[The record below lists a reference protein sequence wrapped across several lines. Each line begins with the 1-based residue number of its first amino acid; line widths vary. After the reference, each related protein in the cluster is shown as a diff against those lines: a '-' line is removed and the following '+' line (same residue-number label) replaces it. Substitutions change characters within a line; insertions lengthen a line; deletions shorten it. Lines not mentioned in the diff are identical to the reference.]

1 MKFDFKEK
9 DSCGVGFIA
18 SRGLPPTHGM
28 TLKILECLSNLDHR
42 GAKFADGTGDGAGVL
57 TEIPYELLN
66 AELKERN
73 ITLGKGKKLG
83 LISCFF
89 DPKELNESKDLIQ
102 KKLIDFKIDLLYW
115 RKVPTDKEILGTLA
129 KQSKPAIFHAVI
141 SSDEKN
147 DKQFEKTLY
156 LFRKSLEREISNH
169 KFLNIHINSC
179 SSRTVVYKG
188 LFTATQASDF
198 YWDLRN
204 PLFKTRFGIFH
215 QRFSTNTSSTWD
227 KAQPL
232 RMLAHNGEI
241 NTITSNYSWMQ
252 AREVDATSSFWKEE
266 IDTIKPF
273 IDESISDSGQLD
285 NAVELLVQSG
295 RTLAHAQE
303 MLIPSAW
310 ENNPR
315 FTEDEKAFYQY
326 HSFLSEPWDG
336 PAAIVAS
343 DGLDIIA
350 GLDRSGLR
358 PMRWMVSDRYIL
370 AASEVGICPS
380 VEAGAY
386 KTAQLEPGQTI
397 RYRINDDELLDEKE
411 VIQKLSKKNPYKDWV
426 NSKPLKVDTQFSN
439 LKDDSIDEDLLSKYF
454 DYTPEE
460 ERLMLLPMLKGEVP
474 TGSMGNDSPLGILS
488 SNKPRLSRFFH
499 QLFAQV
505 TNPPIDPIRERFVMS
520 TKTYLGKR
528 GSILKETSQQANLV
542 TLKSPILNGG
552 TYDKLVSNEFLGKKS
567 EVISFCF
574 NKEEKD
580 LQTALRDICVKVKD
594 SIENK
599 KKSLI
604 ILSDRDVKIGESIIP
619 SLLVTG
625 TLHHF
630 LIENGIRLKAS
641 LIVASGEIRDSH
653 DLACHISY
661 GVSAVWPYLALE
673 NVRKLVASEE
683 NIELSIAEAQENYT
697 KTLNKGLLKI
707 MSKMGICTVSSYRGS
722 ELFEIIGLDEEVIMS
737 AFKYSKSRTEGIG
750 FKAIQENLKIYSDE
764 SSENLGGFYKYKKNA
779 EPHITSPATVLKLQK
794 AVRSGDREMWS
805 EYLETLENRADV
817 QIRDLFTL
825 PDTSQGFDNQNNAP
839 SIESI
844 YKKFTVSSMSLG
856 ALSEEAHQALAI
868 AMNRLGAKSGSGEGG
883 EDPLRYNTEKNSKIK
898 QIASGRF
905 GVTPDYLASAE
916 EFQIKMA
923 QGSKPGEGG
932 QLPGFK
938 VDSHIAKL
946 RHTNEGITLISPP
959 PHHDIYSIEDL
970 AQLIYDLK
978 TFNPNN
984 PVNVKLVSEPGV
996 GTIAVG
1002 VAKAGADVI
1011 TIAGSDGGTG
1021 ASPWTSIKHAGSP
1034 WELGLSETH
1043 QALVMNNMREKVLL
1057 EVDGG
1062 LRSAKDVVIAATL
1075 GADRFGFGTLPLLA
1089 LGCKMVRQCHENTCP
1104 VGIATQD
1111 ENLRAKFTGA
1121 PEQVMQLFQFLAE
1134 DVQEYLQIFNVSE
1147 LEDLI
1152 GHADLLGLKVL
1163 DNNLP
1168 SSLHKLLVNAVP
1180 EKKHP
1185 GFIKHDEGRLSRRIT
1200 SEVVKSLNANKSS
1213 FLQYPISNE
1222 DRSIGARLSG
1232 EISINKLSQKLKENP
1247 SLISLSGS
1255 AGQSF
1260 GAFIRDGINLKL
1272 TGSAND
1278 YVGKGMGGGSI
1289 TIIPQ
1294 GKKMQGAY
1302 HAAGNAILYGATGGQ
1317 LFISGRVGQRFGV
1330 RNSGAIAVVEGCSAH
1345 AAEYMTG
1352 GTLVI
1357 LGEIGFNFAAG
1368 MTGGKVIVLNTQK
1381 SFDQYISESAP
1392 SSHDLNEIDSLDLK
1406 TLLEKHVSQTGSEL
1420 ATKLLSK
1427 EDAWHKI
1434 FTVFGG
1440 IAEISDK
1447 NCNRPDGDPLG
1458 VISAAEHFGDM
1469 VSNKFDGKL

>member
-1 MKFDFKEK
+1 MGFNFEEK

-57 TEIPYELLN
+57 TEIPYELIN
-66 AELKERN
+66 AELKERG
-73 ITLGKGKKLG
+73 ITLDKEEKIG

-89 DPKELNESKDLIQ
+89 DPKEVNESKEIIQ
-102 KKLIDFKIDLLYW
+102 NKFEGFNINLLYW

-129 KQSKPAIFHAVI
+129 KQSKPAIFQAVI
-141 SSDEKN
+141 SSKEKN
-147 DKQFEKTLY
+147 EKTFEKTLY
-156 LFRKSLEREISNH
+156 LFRKSLEKEISNH

-252 AREVDATSSFWKEE
+252 AREVDATSNFWKDD
-266 IDTIKPF
+266 ISTLKPF
-273 IDESISDSGQLD
+273 IDENISDSGQLD

-303 MLIPSAW
+303 MLMPSAW

-397 RYRINDDELLDEKE
+397 RYRIKDDELLDEKE
-411 VIQKLSKKNPYKDWV
+411 VIQKLSKKNPYKEWV
-426 NSKPLKVDTQFSN
+426 NSKPLIVDTKFSN
-439 LKDDSIDEDLLSKYF
+439 SEDTSIDIELLSKYF

-474 TGSMGNDSPLGILS
+474 TGSMGNDSPLGVLS

-528 GSILKETSQQANLV
+528 GSILKETSQQANLIS
-542 TLKSPILNGG
+542 LKSPILSGG
-552 TYDKLVSNEFLGKKS
+552 TYDKLISSEFLGKKS
-567 EVISFCF
+567 QVISFCF
-574 NKEEKD
+574 NKEEID
-580 LQTALRDICVKVKD
+580 IESALKKICEKVEK
-594 SIENK
+594 SITEKN
-599 KKSLI
+599 KSLI
-604 ILSDRDVKIGESIIP
+604 ILSDKDLVKGSSVLP
-619 SLLVTG
+619 SLLVVG
-625 TLHHF
+625 TLHHY
-630 LIENGIRLKAS
+630 LIDKGIRLKAS
-641 LIVASGEIRDSH
+641 LIVASGEIRDAH

-661 GVSAVWPYLALE
+661 GASAVWPYLALE
-673 NVRKLVASEE
+673 NVRKLAE
-683 NIELSIAEAQENYT
+683 NTPDLGISVSEAQENYT

-722 ELFEIIGLDEEVIMS
+722 ELFEIIGLDKSVITN

-750 FKAIQENLKIYSDE
+750 YEALGEQIKICSDE
-764 SSENLGGFYKYKKNA
+764 ASVDLGGFYKYKKNA
-779 EPHITSPATVLKLQK
+779 EPHVTSPATVLRLQK
-794 AVRSGDREMWS
+794 AVRSGDREIWLN
-805 EYLETLENRADV
+805 YLETLEDRPDV

-825 PDTSQGFDNQNNAP
+825 PDTTQGYENKNETSSLEEIF
-839 SIESI
+839 
-844 YKKFTVSSMSLG
+844 KKFTVSSMSLG

-868 AMNRLGAKSGSGEGG
+868 AMNRLGGKSGSGEGG
-883 EDPLRYNTEKNSKIK
+883 EDPIRYDTEKNSKIK

-905 GVTPDYLASAE
+905 GVTPDYLASAD

-946 RHTNEGITLISPP
+946 RHTSEGITLISPP

-978 TFNPNN
+978 TFNPSN

-1002 VAKAGADVI
+1002 VAKAGADII

-1043 QALVMNNMREKVLL
+1043 QALVINNMRDKVLL

-1062 LRSAKDVVIAATL
+1062 LRSAKDVIIASTL

-1111 ENLRAKFTGA
+1111 ENLRAKFNGA
-1121 PEQVMQLFQFLAE
+1121 PEQVMQLFTFLAE
-1134 DVQEYLQIFNVSE
+1134 DVQNYLKLFNVDK
-1147 LEDLI
+1147 LDDLI

-1168 SSLHKLLVNAVP
+1168 SSLHKLLVNAVS

-1185 GFIKHDEGRLSRRIT
+1185 GFIRHDEGRLSRRIT
-1200 SEVVKSLNANKSS
+1200 SEVIKSLNAKKSS

-1232 EISINKLSQKLKENP
+1232 EISINKLNNQIEKFP

-1302 HAAGNAILYGATGGQ
+1302 HAAGNALLYGATGGQ

-1357 LGEIGFNFAAG
+1357 LGEIGFNFGAG

-1381 SFDQYISESAP
+1381 SFNQYISKSAP
-1392 SSHDLNEIDSLDLK
+1392 TSHALNEIDSLDLK
-1406 TLLEKHVSQTGSEL
+1406 TLLEKHVEQTGSEL
-1420 ATKLLSK
+1420 AIKLLTK
-1427 EDAWHKI
+1427 EDSWHKM

-1440 IAEISDK
+1440 IAEITDK
-1447 NCNRPDGDPLG
+1447 KDTS
-1458 VISAAEHFGDM
+1458 VETKVSALD
-1469 VSNKFDGKL
+1469 

>member
-1 MKFDFKEK
+1 MEFDFKEK

-630 LIENGIRLKAS
+630 LIEKGIRLKAS

-661 GVSAVWPYLALE
+661 GASAVWPYLALE

-817 QIRDLFTL
+817 EIRDLFTL

-844 YKKFTVSSMSLG
+844 YNKFTVSSMSLG

-1152 GHADLLGLKVL
+1152 GHADLLGLKVV

-1447 NCNRPDGDPLG
+1447 KQISLKNK
-1458 VISAAEHFGDM
+1458 ISALD
-1469 VSNKFDGKL
+1469 

>member
-1 MKFDFKEK
+1 MGFDFSEK
-9 DSCGVGFIA
+9 DSCGVGFIS

-66 AELKERN
+66 VELNERN

-89 DPKELNESKDLIQ
+89 EPKELNESKEIIE
-102 KKLIDFKIDLLYW
+102 KKLIDFKINLLYW
-115 RKVPTDKEILGTLA
+115 RTVPTDKEILGTLA

-141 SSDEKN
+141 SSEEKN
-147 DKQFEKTLY
+147 EKNFEKTLY
-156 LFRKSLEREISNH
+156 LFRKSLEKEITNH

-252 AREVDATSSFWKEE
+252 AREVDASSSFWKDD
-266 IDTIKPF
+266 INTLKPF
-273 IDESISDSGQLD
+273 IDENISDSGQLD

-303 MLIPSAW
+303 MLMPSAW

-326 HSFLSEPWDG
+326 HSFLTEPWDG
-336 PAAIVAS
+336 PAAIIAS

-397 RYRINDDELLDEKE
+397 RYRIKDDELLDEKE
-411 VIQKLSKKNPYKDWV
+411 VIQKLSQKNPYKEWV
-426 NSKPLKVDTQFSN
+426 NSKPLNVDTQFSN
-439 LKDDSIDEDLLSKYF
+439 VEDISIDTDLLSKYF

-460 ERLMLLPMLKGEVP
+460 ERLILLPMLKGEVP

-542 TLKSPILNGG
+542 SLKTPILSGG
-552 TYDKLVSNEFLGKKS
+552 TYDKLTSSEFLGKKS
-567 EVISFCF
+567 KVINICF
-574 NKEEKD
+574 NKQEID
-580 LQTALRDICVKVKD
+580 IQSALKNICEQV
-594 SIENK
+594 ENAIIKK

-604 ILSDRDVKIGESIIP
+604 ILSDKDLKKGDSVLP
-619 SLLVTG
+619 SLLVVG
-625 TLHHF
+625 KLHHY
-630 LIENGIRLKAS
+630 LIDSGIRLQAS
-641 LIVASGEIRDSH
+641 LIVASGEIRDAH
-653 DLACHISY
+653 DLACHIAY
-661 GVSAVWPYLALE
+661 GASAVWPYLALE
-673 NVRKLVASEE
+673 KVRNLAKNTPDLGF
-683 NIELSIAEAQENYT
+683 SISEAQENYT
-697 KTLNKGLLKI
+697 NTLNKGLLKI
-707 MSKMGICTVSSYRGS
+707 MSKMGVCTVSSYRGS
-722 ELFEIIGLDEEVIMS
+722 ELFEIIGLDEEIILD
-737 AFKYSKSRTEGIG
+737 AFKYAKRRTEGIG
-750 FKAIQENLKIYSDE
+750 YDKLENQIKICSDE
-764 SSENLGGFYKYKKNA
+764 DNKNLGGFYKYKKNA
-779 EPHITSPATVLKLQK
+779 EPHVTSPATVLRLQK
-794 AVRSGDREMWS
+794 AVRSGDREIWLD
-805 EYLETLENRADV
+805 YLEVLEDRPDV

-825 PDTSQGFDNQNNAP
+825 PDTSEGYENQNISP
-839 SIESI
+839 IDDI
-844 YKKFTVSSMSLG
+844 FKKFTVSSMSLG

-868 AMNRLGAKSGSGEGG
+868 AMNRLGGKSGSGEGG
-883 EDPLRYNTEKNSKIK
+883 EDPLRYHTEKNSKIK

-938 VDSHIAKL
+938 VDAHIAKL
-946 RHTNEGITLISPP
+946 RHTSVGVTLISPP

-978 TFNPNN
+978 TFNPNT
-984 PVNVKLVSEPGV
+984 PVNVKLVSEPGI
-996 GTIAVG
+996 GTVAVG
-1002 VAKAGADVI
+1002 VAKAGADII

-1034 WELGLSETH
+1034 WELGLSEAH
-1043 QALVMNNMREKVLL
+1043 QALVFNNMRDKVLL

-1062 LRSAKDVVIAATL
+1062 LRSAKDVIIAATL

-1111 ENLRAKFTGA
+1111 ENLRAKFNGA
-1121 PEQVMQLFQFLAE
+1121 PEQVIQLFNFLAE
-1134 DVQEYLQIFNVSE
+1134 DVQKYLQLFNVDK
-1147 LEDLI
+1147 LDDLI

-1163 DNNLP
+1163 DNKLP
-1168 SSLHKLLVNAVP
+1168 SSLHKLLVNAVSK
-1180 EKKHP
+1180 KKHP
-1185 GFIKHDEGRLSRRIT
+1185 GFIRHDEGRLSRRIT
-1200 SEVVKSLNANKSS
+1200 SEIIKSLNAKKTS

-1222 DRSIGARLSG
+1222 DRSIGARISG
-1232 EISINKLSQKLKENP
+1232 EISINKLNKQIEKYP
-1247 SLISLSGS
+1247 AFISLSGS

-1294 GKKMQGAY
+1294 GRKMQGAY
-1302 HAAGNAILYGATGGQ
+1302 HAAGNVLLYGATGGQ

-1357 LGEIGFNFAAG
+1357 LGEIGFNFGAG

-1381 SFDQYISESAP
+1381 SFNQYISKSAP
-1392 SSHDLNEIDSLDLK
+1392 TSHALNEIDSLDLK
-1406 TLLEKHVSQTGSEL
+1406 TLLEKHVEQTGSEL
-1420 ATKLLSK
+1420 ASKLLTK
-1427 EDAWHKI
+1427 EDSWCKV

-1440 IAEISDK
+1440 IAQITDQKEINIASK
-1447 NCNRPDGDPLG
+1447 
-1458 VISAAEHFGDM
+1458 ISALD
-1469 VSNKFDGKL
+1469 

>member
-574 NKEEKD
+574 NKEEID

-1447 NCNRPDGDPLG
+1447 KQISLKNK
-1458 VISAAEHFGDM
+1458 ISALD
-1469 VSNKFDGKL
+1469 

>member
-1 MKFDFKEK
+1 MGFNFEEK

-57 TEIPYELLN
+57 TEIPYELIN
-66 AELKERN
+66 AELKERG
-73 ITLGKGKKLG
+73 ITLDKEEKIA

-89 DPKELNESKDLIQ
+89 DPKEVNESKEIIQ
-102 KKLIDFKIDLLYW
+102 NKFEGFNINLLYW

-129 KQSKPAIFHAVI
+129 KQSKPAIFQAVI
-141 SSDEKN
+141 SSKEKN
-147 DKQFEKTLY
+147 EKTFEKTLY
-156 LFRKSLEREISNH
+156 LFRKSLEKEISNH

-252 AREVDATSSFWKEE
+252 AREVDATSNFWKDD
-266 IDTIKPF
+266 ISTLKPF
-273 IDESISDSGQLD
+273 IDENISDSGQLD

-303 MLIPSAW
+303 MLMPSAW

-397 RYRINDDELLDEKE
+397 RYRIKDDELLDEKE
-411 VIQKLSKKNPYKDWV
+411 VIQKLSKKNPYKEWV
-426 NSKPLKVDTQFSN
+426 NSKPLIVDTKFSN
-439 LKDDSIDEDLLSKYF
+439 SEDRSIDIELLSKYF

-474 TGSMGNDSPLGILS
+474 TGSMGNDSPLGVLS

-528 GSILKETSQQANLV
+528 GSILKETSQQANLIS
-542 TLKSPILNGG
+542 LKSPILSGG
-552 TYDKLVSNEFLGKKS
+552 TYDKLISSEFLGKKS
-567 EVISFCF
+567 QVISFCF
-574 NKEEKD
+574 NKEEID
-580 LQTALRDICVKVKD
+580 IESALKKICEKVEK
-594 SIENK
+594 SITEKN
-599 KKSLI
+599 KSLI
-604 ILSDRDVKIGESIIP
+604 ILSDKDLVKGSSVLP
-619 SLLVTG
+619 SLLVVG
-625 TLHHF
+625 TLHHY
-630 LIENGIRLKAS
+630 LIDKGIRLKAS
-641 LIVASGEIRDSH
+641 LIVASGEIRDAH

-661 GVSAVWPYLALE
+661 GASAVWPYLALE
-673 NVRKLVASEE
+673 NVRKLAE
-683 NIELSIAEAQENYT
+683 NTPDLGISVSEAQENYT

-722 ELFEIIGLDEEVIMS
+722 ELFEIIGLDKSVITN

-750 FKAIQENLKIYSDE
+750 YEALGEQIKICSDE
-764 SSENLGGFYKYKKNA
+764 ASVDLGGFYKYKKNA
-779 EPHITSPATVLKLQK
+779 EPHVTSPATVLRLQK
-794 AVRSGDREMWS
+794 AVRSGDREIWLN
-805 EYLETLENRADV
+805 YLETLEDRPDV

-825 PDTSQGFDNQNNAP
+825 PDTTQGYENKNETSSLEEIF
-839 SIESI
+839 
-844 YKKFTVSSMSLG
+844 KKFTVSSMSLG

-868 AMNRLGAKSGSGEGG
+868 AMNRLGGKSGSGEGG
-883 EDPLRYNTEKNSKIK
+883 EDPIRYDTEKNSKIK

-905 GVTPDYLASAE
+905 GVTPDYLASAD

-946 RHTNEGITLISPP
+946 RHTSEGITLISPP

-978 TFNPNN
+978 TFNPSN

-1002 VAKAGADVI
+1002 VAKAGADII

-1043 QALVMNNMREKVLL
+1043 QALVINNMRDKVLL

-1062 LRSAKDVVIAATL
+1062 LRSAKDVIIASTL

-1111 ENLRAKFTGA
+1111 ENLRAKFNGA
-1121 PEQVMQLFQFLAE
+1121 PEQVMQLFTFLAE
-1134 DVQEYLQIFNVSE
+1134 DVQNYLKLFNVDK
-1147 LEDLI
+1147 LDDLI

-1168 SSLHKLLVNAVP
+1168 SSLHKLLVNAVS

-1185 GFIKHDEGRLSRRIT
+1185 GFIRHDEGRLSRRIT
-1200 SEVVKSLNANKSS
+1200 SEVIKSLNAKKSS

-1232 EISINKLSQKLKENP
+1232 EISINKLNNQIEKFP
-1247 SLISLSGS
+1247 SLVSLSGS

-1302 HAAGNAILYGATGGQ
+1302 HAAGNALLYGATGGQ

-1357 LGEIGFNFAAG
+1357 LGEIGFNFGAG

-1381 SFDQYISESAP
+1381 SFNQYISKSAP
-1392 SSHDLNEIDSLDLK
+1392 TSHALNEIDSLDLK
-1406 TLLEKHVSQTGSEL
+1406 TLLEKHVEQTGSEL
-1420 ATKLLSK
+1420 AIKLLTK
-1427 EDAWHKI
+1427 EDSWHKM

-1440 IAEISDK
+1440 IAEITDK
-1447 NCNRPDGDPLG
+1447 KDTS
-1458 VISAAEHFGDM
+1458 VETKVSALD
-1469 VSNKFDGKL
+1469 

>member
-1 MKFDFKEK
+1 MEFDFKEK

-102 KKLIDFKIDLLYW
+102 KKLVDFKIDLLYW

-661 GVSAVWPYLALE
+661 GASAVWPYLALE
-673 NVRKLVASEE
+673 NVRKLVASEQ

-805 EYLETLENRADV
+805 DYLETLENRADV

-1447 NCNRPDGDPLG
+1447 KQISLKNK
-1458 VISAAEHFGDM
+1458 ISALD
-1469 VSNKFDGKL
+1469 

>member
-460 ERLMLLPMLKGEVP
+460 ERLMLLPMLKGEVQ

-1447 NCNRPDGDPLG
+1447 KQISLKNK
-1458 VISAAEHFGDM
+1458 ISALD
-1469 VSNKFDGKL
+1469 

>member
-722 ELFEIIGLDEEVIMS
+722 ELFEIIGLDEEVIMR

-1447 NCNRPDGDPLG
+1447 KQISLKNK
-1458 VISAAEHFGDM
+1458 ISALD
-1469 VSNKFDGKL
+1469 

>member
-630 LIENGIRLKAS
+630 LIEKGIRLKAS

-722 ELFEIIGLDEEVIMS
+722 ELFEIIGLDEEVIKS
-737 AFKYSKSRTEGIG
+737 AFKYSKRRTEGIG

-1447 NCNRPDGDPLG
+1447 KQISLKNK
-1458 VISAAEHFGDM
+1458 ISALD
-1469 VSNKFDGKL
+1469 

>member
-1 MKFDFKEK
+1 MGFNFEEK

-57 TEIPYELLN
+57 TEIPYELIN
-66 AELKERN
+66 AELKERG
-73 ITLGKGKKLG
+73 ITLNKEERIG

-89 DPKELNESKDLIQ
+89 DPKEVNESKEIIQ
-102 KKLIDFKIDLLYW
+102 KKFEGYNINLLYW
-115 RKVPTDKEILGTLA
+115 RKVPTDKEVLGTLA
-129 KQSKPAIFHAVI
+129 KQSKPAIFQAVI
-141 SSDEKN
+141 SSKEKN
-147 DKQFEKTLY
+147 EKIFEKTLY
-156 LFRKSLEREISNH
+156 LFRKSLEKEISNH

-252 AREVDATSSFWKEE
+252 AREVDATSNFWKDD
-266 IDTIKPF
+266 INTLKPF
-273 IDESISDSGQLD
+273 IDENISDSGQLD

-303 MLIPSAW
+303 MLMPSAW

-397 RYRINDDELLDEKE
+397 RYRIKDDELLDEKE
-411 VIQKLSKKNPYKDWV
+411 VIQKLSKKNPYKEWV
-426 NSKPLKVDTQFSN
+426 NSKPLIVDTKFSN
-439 LKDDSIDEDLLSKYF
+439 SEDSSIDIELLSKYF

-528 GSILKETSQQANLV
+528 GSILKETSQQANLIS
-542 TLKSPILNGG
+542 LNSPILSGD
-552 TYDKLVSNEFLGKKS
+552 TYDKLISNEFLGKKS

-574 NKEEKD
+574 NKEEID
-580 LQTALRDICVKVKD
+580 IESALKKICEKVEK
-594 SIENK
+594 SITDKN
-599 KKSLI
+599 KSLI
-604 ILSDRDVKIGESIIP
+604 ILSDKDLKKGNSVLP
-619 SLLVTG
+619 SLLVVG
-625 TLHHF
+625 TLHHY
-630 LIENGIRLKAS
+630 LIDKGIRLKAS
-641 LIVASGEIRDSH
+641 LIVASGEIRDAH

-661 GVSAVWPYLALE
+661 GASAVWPYLALE
-673 NVRKLVASEE
+673 NVRKLAE
-683 NIELSIAEAQENYT
+683 NTPDLGISVSEAQENYT

-722 ELFEIIGLDEEVIMS
+722 ELFEIIGLDKSVITN

-750 FKAIQENLKIYSDE
+750 YEALGKQIKICSDE
-764 SSENLGGFYKYKKNA
+764 VSVELGGFYKYKKNA
-779 EPHITSPATVLKLQK
+779 EPHVTSPATVLRLQK
-794 AVRSGDREMWS
+794 AVRSGDREIWLN
-805 EYLETLENRADV
+805 YLETLEDRPDV

-825 PDTSQGFDNQNNAP
+825 PDTTQGYENKNETSSLEEIF
-839 SIESI
+839 
-844 YKKFTVSSMSLG
+844 KKFTVSSMSLG

-868 AMNRLGAKSGSGEGG
+868 AMNRLGGKSGSGEGG
-883 EDPLRYNTEKNSKIK
+883 EDPIRYDTEKNSKIK

-905 GVTPDYLASAE
+905 GVTPDYLASAD

-946 RHTNEGITLISPP
+946 RHTSEGVTLISPP

-978 TFNPNN
+978 TFNPSN

-1002 VAKAGADVI
+1002 VAKAGADII

-1043 QALVMNNMREKVLL
+1043 QALVINNMRDKVLL

-1062 LRSAKDVVIAATL
+1062 LRSAKDVIIASTL

-1111 ENLRAKFTGA
+1111 ENLRAKFNGA
-1121 PEQVMQLFQFLAE
+1121 PEQVMQLFTFLAE
-1134 DVQEYLQIFNVSE
+1134 DVQNYLKLFNVDK
-1147 LEDLI
+1147 LDDLI

-1168 SSLHKLLVNAVP
+1168 SSLHKLLVNAVS

-1185 GFIKHDEGRLSRRIT
+1185 GFIRHDEGRLSRRIT
-1200 SEVVKSLNANKSS
+1200 SEVIKSLNAKKSS

-1232 EISINKLSQKLKENP
+1232 EISINKLNNQIEKFP

-1302 HAAGNAILYGATGGQ
+1302 HAAGNALLYGATGGQ

-1357 LGEIGFNFAAG
+1357 LGEIGFNFGAG

-1381 SFDQYISESAP
+1381 SFNQYISKSAP
-1392 SSHDLNEIDSLDLK
+1392 TSHALNEIDSLDLK
-1406 TLLEKHVSQTGSEL
+1406 TLLEKHVEQTGSEL
-1420 ATKLLSK
+1420 AVKLLTK
-1427 EDAWHKI
+1427 EDSWHKM

-1440 IAEISDK
+1440 IAEITDK
-1447 NCNRPDGDPLG
+1447 KDTS
-1458 VISAAEHFGDM
+1458 VETKVSALD
-1469 VSNKFDGKL
+1469 

>member
-1 MKFDFKEK
+1 MGFNFEEK

-57 TEIPYELLN
+57 TEIPYELIN
-66 AELKERN
+66 AELKERG
-73 ITLGKGKKLG
+73 ITLNKEERIG

-89 DPKELNESKDLIQ
+89 DPKEVNESKEIIQ
-102 KKLIDFKIDLLYW
+102 KKFEGYKINLLYW
-115 RKVPTDKEILGTLA
+115 RKVPTDKEVLGTLA
-129 KQSKPAIFHAVI
+129 KQSKPAIFQAVI
-141 SSDEKN
+141 SSKEKN
-147 DKQFEKTLY
+147 EKIFEKTLY
-156 LFRKSLEREISNH
+156 LFRKSLEKEISNH

-252 AREVDATSSFWKEE
+252 AREVDATSNFWKDD
-266 IDTIKPF
+266 INTLKPF
-273 IDESISDSGQLD
+273 IDENISDSGQLD

-303 MLIPSAW
+303 MLMPSAW

-397 RYRINDDELLDEKE
+397 RYRIKDDELLDEKE
-411 VIQKLSKKNPYKDWV
+411 VIQKLSKKNPYKEWV
-426 NSKPLKVDTQFSN
+426 NSKPLIVDTKFSN
-439 LKDDSIDEDLLSKYF
+439 SEDRSIDIELLSKYF

-528 GSILKETSQQANLV
+528 GSILKETSQQANLIS
-542 TLKSPILNGG
+542 LNSPILSGD
-552 TYDKLVSNEFLGKKS
+552 TYDKLISNEFLGKKS

-574 NKEEKD
+574 NKEEID
-580 LQTALRDICVKVKD
+580 IESALKKICEKVEK
-594 SIENK
+594 SITDKN
-599 KKSLI
+599 KSLI
-604 ILSDRDVKIGESIIP
+604 ILSDKDLKKGNSVLP
-619 SLLVTG
+619 SLLVVG
-625 TLHHF
+625 TLHHY
-630 LIENGIRLKAS
+630 LIDKGIRLKAS
-641 LIVASGEIRDSH
+641 LIVASGEIRDAH

-661 GVSAVWPYLALE
+661 GASAVWPYLALE
-673 NVRKLVASEE
+673 NVRKLAE
-683 NIELSIAEAQENYT
+683 NTPDLGISVPEAQENYT

-722 ELFEIIGLDEEVIMS
+722 ELFEIIGLDKSVITN

-750 FKAIQENLKIYSDE
+750 YEALGKQIKICSDE
-764 SSENLGGFYKYKKNA
+764 VSVELGGFYKYKKNA
-779 EPHITSPATVLKLQK
+779 EPHVTSPATVLRLQK
-794 AVRSGDREMWS
+794 AVRSGDREIWLN
-805 EYLETLENRADV
+805 YLETLEDRPDV

-825 PDTSQGFDNQNNAP
+825 PDTTQGYENKNETSSLEEIF
-839 SIESI
+839 
-844 YKKFTVSSMSLG
+844 KKFTVSSMSLG

-868 AMNRLGAKSGSGEGG
+868 AMNRLGGKSGSGEGG
-883 EDPLRYNTEKNSKIK
+883 EDPIRYDTEKNSKIK

-905 GVTPDYLASAE
+905 GVTPDYLASAD

-946 RHTNEGITLISPP
+946 RHTSEGVTLISPP

-978 TFNPNN
+978 TFNPTN

-1002 VAKAGADVI
+1002 VAKAGADII

-1043 QALVMNNMREKVLL
+1043 QALVINNMRDKVLL

-1062 LRSAKDVVIAATL
+1062 LRSAKDVIIASTL

-1111 ENLRAKFTGA
+1111 ENLRAKFNGA
-1121 PEQVMQLFQFLAE
+1121 PEQVMQLFTFLAE
-1134 DVQEYLQIFNVSE
+1134 DVQNYLKLFNVDK
-1147 LEDLI
+1147 LDDLI

-1168 SSLHKLLVNAVP
+1168 SSLHKLLVNAVS

-1185 GFIKHDEGRLSRRIT
+1185 GFIRHDEGRLSRRIT
-1200 SEVVKSLNANKSS
+1200 SEVIKSLNAKKSS

-1232 EISINKLSQKLKENP
+1232 EISINKLNNQIEKFP

-1302 HAAGNAILYGATGGQ
+1302 HAAGNALLYGATGGQ

-1357 LGEIGFNFAAG
+1357 LGEIGFNFGAG

-1381 SFDQYISESAP
+1381 SFNQYISKSAP
-1392 SSHDLNEIDSLDLK
+1392 TSHALNEIDSLDLK
-1406 TLLEKHVSQTGSEL
+1406 TLLEKHVEQTGSEL
-1420 ATKLLSK
+1420 AVKLLTK
-1427 EDAWHKI
+1427 EDSWHKM

-1440 IAEISDK
+1440 IAEITDK
-1447 NCNRPDGDPLG
+1447 KDTS
-1458 VISAAEHFGDM
+1458 VETKVSALD
-1469 VSNKFDGKL
+1469 

>member
-1 MKFDFKEK
+1 
-9 DSCGVGFIA
+9 
-18 SRGLPPTHGM
+18 
-28 TLKILECLSNLDHR
+28 
-42 GAKFADGTGDGAGVL
+42 
-57 TEIPYELLN
+57 
-66 AELKERN
+66 
-73 ITLGKGKKLG
+73 
-83 LISCFF
+83 
-89 DPKELNESKDLIQ
+89 
-102 KKLIDFKIDLLYW
+102 
-115 RKVPTDKEILGTLA
+115 
-129 KQSKPAIFHAVI
+129 
-141 SSDEKN
+141 
-147 DKQFEKTLY
+147 
-156 LFRKSLEREISNH
+156 
-169 KFLNIHINSC
+169 
-179 SSRTVVYKG
+179 
-188 LFTATQASDF
+188 
-198 YWDLRN
+198 
-204 PLFKTRFGIFH
+204 
-215 QRFSTNTSSTWD
+215 
-227 KAQPL
+227 
-232 RMLAHNGEI
+232 
-241 NTITSNYSWMQ
+241 
-252 AREVDATSSFWKEE
+252 
-266 IDTIKPF
+266 
-273 IDESISDSGQLD
+273 
-285 NAVELLVQSG
+285 
-295 RTLAHAQE
+295 
-303 MLIPSAW
+303 
-310 ENNPR
+310 
-315 FTEDEKAFYQY
+315 
-326 HSFLSEPWDG
+326 
-336 PAAIVAS
+336 
-343 DGLDIIA
+343 
-350 GLDRSGLR
+350 
-358 PMRWMVSDRYIL
+358 MRWMVSDRYIL

-397 RYRINDDELLDEKE
+397 RYRIKDDELLDEKE
-411 VIQKLSKKNPYKDWV
+411 VIQKLSQKNPYKEWV
-426 NSKPLKVDTQFSN
+426 NSKPLNVDTKFSDVEDKSLN
-439 LKDDSIDEDLLSKYF
+439 LSLLSTYF

-460 ERLMLLPMLKGEVP
+460 ERLILLPMLKGEVP

-488 SNKPRLSRFFH
+488 KNKPRLSRFFH

-520 TKTYLGKR
+520 TKTYLGRR
-528 GSILKETSQQANLV
+528 GSILKETSQQANLI

-552 TYDKLVSNEFLGKKS
+552 TYDKLISDEFLGKKS
-567 EVISFCF
+567 EVINFCY
-574 NKEEKD
+574 NKAEQAIESALKELCEK
-580 LQTALRDICVKVKD
+580 VED
-594 SIENK
+594 SIINK

-604 ILSDRDVKIGESIIP
+604 ILSDKNLKIGESVIP
-619 SLLVTG
+619 SLLVVG
-625 TLHHF
+625 TLHHY
-630 LIENGIRLKAS
+630 LIKKGIRLQAS
-641 LIVASGEIRDSH
+641 LIVASGEIRDAH

-661 GVSAVWPYLALE
+661 GASAVWPYLALG
-673 NVRKLVASEE
+673 NVRKLA
-683 NIELSIAEAQENYT
+683 LSTPDLGISVAEAQENYT
-697 KTLNKGLLKI
+697 QTLNKGLLKI

-722 ELFEIIGLDEEVIMS
+722 ELFEIIGLDKLIISE
-737 AFKYSKSRTEGIG
+737 AFTYSKSRTEGIG
-750 FKAIQENLKIYSDE
+750 YGELENQIKIC
-764 SSENLGGFYKYKKNA
+764 SEEITQDLGGFYKYKKNA
-779 EPHITSPATVLKLQK
+779 EPHITSPATVLRLQK
-794 AVRSGDREMWS
+794 AVRSGDRDIWS
-805 EYLETLENRADV
+805 DYLQTLEDRPDV

-825 PDTSQGFDNQNNAP
+825 PDTTQGYENQKI
-839 SIESI
+839 STLDEI
-844 YKKFTVSSMSLG
+844 YQKFTVSSMSLG

-868 AMNRLGAKSGSGEGG
+868 AMNRLGGKSGSGEGG
-883 EDPLRYNTEKNSKIK
+883 EDPIRYDTEKNSKIK

-946 RHTNEGITLISPP
+946 RHTMEGVTLISPP

-978 TFNPNN
+978 TFNPTN

-1002 VAKAGADVI
+1002 VAKAGADII

-1043 QALVMNNMREKVLL
+1043 QALVLNNMRDKVLL

-1062 LRSAKDVVIAATL
+1062 LRSAKDVIIATTL

-1111 ENLRAKFTGA
+1111 ENLRAKFNGA
-1121 PEQVMQLFQFLAE
+1121 PEQVMQLFTFLAE
-1134 DVQEYLQIFNVSE
+1134 DVQKYLRLFNVE
-1147 LEDLI
+1147 KLDDLI

-1163 DNNLP
+1163 NNNLP
-1168 SSLHKLLVNAVP
+1168 SSLHKLLVNAVA

-1185 GFIKHDEGRLSRRIT
+1185 GFIKHEEGRLSRRIT
-1200 SEVVKSLNANKSS
+1200 SEVIKSLNANKES

-1232 EISINKLSQKLKENP
+1232 EISINKLNKQIEKNP
-1247 SLISLSGS
+1247 CRISLSGS

-1294 GKKMQGAY
+1294 GQKMQGAY
-1302 HAAGNAILYGATGGQ
+1302 HAAGNALLYGATGGQ

-1357 LGEIGFNFAAG
+1357 LGDIGFNFGAG

-1381 SFDQYISESAP
+1381 SFNQYISQSAP
-1392 SSHDLNEIDSLDLK
+1392 TSHALNEIDSLDLK
-1406 TLLEKHVSQTGSEL
+1406 TLLQKHIEQTGSEL
-1420 ATKLLSK
+1420 ASKLLNK
-1427 EDAWHKI
+1427 ENSWHKI

-1440 IAEISDK
+1440 IAEITEK
-1447 NCNRPDGDPLG
+1447 EVVN
-1458 VISAAEHFGDM
+1458 VE
-1469 VSNKFDGKL
+1469 NKIKALD

>member
-805 EYLETLENRADV
+805 DYLETLENRADV

-1278 YVGKGMGGGSI
+1278 YVGKGMG
-1289 TIIPQ
+1289 
-1294 GKKMQGAY
+1294 
-1302 HAAGNAILYGATGGQ
+1302 
-1317 LFISGRVGQRFGV
+1317 
-1330 RNSGAIAVVEGCSAH
+1330 
-1345 AAEYMTG
+1345 
-1352 GTLVI
+1352 
-1357 LGEIGFNFAAG
+1357 
-1368 MTGGKVIVLNTQK
+1368 
-1381 SFDQYISESAP
+1381 
-1392 SSHDLNEIDSLDLK
+1392 
-1406 TLLEKHVSQTGSEL
+1406 
-1420 ATKLLSK
+1420 
-1427 EDAWHKI
+1427 
-1434 FTVFGG
+1434 
-1440 IAEISDK
+1440 
-1447 NCNRPDGDPLG
+1447 
-1458 VISAAEHFGDM
+1458 
-1469 VSNKFDGKL
+1469 

>member
-707 MSKMGICTVSSYRGS
+707 MSKMGICTVYSYRGS

-868 AMNRLGAKSGSGEGG
+868 AMNRLGAKSGSGEGV

-923 QGSKPGEGG
+923 QVSKPGEGG

-938 VDSHIAKL
+938 VDSHIAKF

-1002 VAKAGADVI
+1002 VAKAGADII

-1021 ASPWTSIKHAGSP
+1021 ASPWTSIKHAGYP

-1447 NCNRPDGDPLG
+1447 KQISIKNK
-1458 VISAAEHFGDM
+1458 ISALD
-1469 VSNKFDGKL
+1469 

>member
-1 MKFDFKEK
+1 MKFDFTEK

-1420 ATKLLSK
+1420 ANKLLSK

-1447 NCNRPDGDPLG
+1447 KQISLKNK
-1458 VISAAEHFGDM
+1458 ISALD
-1469 VSNKFDGKL
+1469 

>member
-102 KKLIDFKIDLLYW
+102 KKLVDFKIDLLYW

-722 ELFEIIGLDEEVIMS
+722 ELFEIIGIDEEVIMS

-1447 NCNRPDGDPLG
+1447 KQISFKNK
-1458 VISAAEHFGDM
+1458 ISALD
-1469 VSNKFDGKL
+1469 

>member
-1 MKFDFKEK
+1 MGFNFEEK

-57 TEIPYELLN
+57 TEIPYELIN
-66 AELKERN
+66 AELKERG
-73 ITLGKGKKLG
+73 ITLNKEERIG

-89 DPKELNESKDLIQ
+89 DPKEVNESKEIIQ
-102 KKLIDFKIDLLYW
+102 KKFEGYKINLLYW
-115 RKVPTDKEILGTLA
+115 RKVPTDKEVLGTLA
-129 KQSKPAIFHAVI
+129 KQSKPAIFQAVI
-141 SSDEKN
+141 SSKEKN
-147 DKQFEKTLY
+147 EKIFEKTLY
-156 LFRKSLEREISNH
+156 LFRKSLEKEISNH

-252 AREVDATSSFWKEE
+252 AREVDATSNFWKDD
-266 IDTIKPF
+266 INTLKPF
-273 IDESISDSGQLD
+273 IDENISDSGQLD

-303 MLIPSAW
+303 MLMPSAW

-397 RYRINDDELLDEKE
+397 RYRIKDDELLDEKE
-411 VIQKLSKKNPYKDWV
+411 VIQKLSKKNPYKEWV
-426 NSKPLKVDTQFSN
+426 NSKPLIVDTKFSN
-439 LKDDSIDEDLLSKYF
+439 SEDRSIDIELLSKYF

-528 GSILKETSQQANLV
+528 GSILKETSQQANLIS
-542 TLKSPILNGG
+542 LNSPILSGD
-552 TYDKLVSNEFLGKKS
+552 TYDKLISNEFLGKKS

-574 NKEEKD
+574 NKEEID
-580 LQTALRDICVKVKD
+580 IESALKKICEKVEK
-594 SIENK
+594 SITDKN
-599 KKSLI
+599 KSLI
-604 ILSDRDVKIGESIIP
+604 ILSDKHLKKGNSVLP
-619 SLLVTG
+619 SLLVVG
-625 TLHHF
+625 TLHHY
-630 LIENGIRLKAS
+630 LIDKGIRLKAS
-641 LIVASGEIRDSH
+641 LIVASGEIRDAH

-661 GVSAVWPYLALE
+661 GASAVWPYLALE
-673 NVRKLVASEE
+673 NVRKLAE
-683 NIELSIAEAQENYT
+683 NTPDLGISVSEAQENYT

-707 MSKMGICTVSSYRGS
+707 MSKRGICTVSSYRGS
-722 ELFEIIGLDEEVIMS
+722 ELFEIIGLDKSVITN

-750 FKAIQENLKIYSDE
+750 YEALGKQIKICSDE
-764 SSENLGGFYKYKKNA
+764 VSVELGGFYKYKKNA
-779 EPHITSPATVLKLQK
+779 EPHVTSPATVLRLQK
-794 AVRSGDREMWS
+794 AVRSGDREIWLN
-805 EYLETLENRADV
+805 YLETLEDRPDV

-825 PDTSQGFDNQNNAP
+825 PDTTQGYENKNETSSLEEIF
-839 SIESI
+839 
-844 YKKFTVSSMSLG
+844 KKFTVSSMSLG

-868 AMNRLGAKSGSGEGG
+868 AMNRLGGKSGSGEGG
-883 EDPLRYNTEKNSKIK
+883 EDPIRYDTEKNSKIK

-905 GVTPDYLASAE
+905 GVTPDYLASAD

-946 RHTNEGITLISPP
+946 RHTSEGVTLISPP

-978 TFNPNN
+978 TFNPTN

-1002 VAKAGADVI
+1002 VAKAGADII

-1043 QALVMNNMREKVLL
+1043 QALVINNMRDKVLL

-1062 LRSAKDVVIAATL
+1062 LRSAKDVIIASTL

-1111 ENLRAKFTGA
+1111 ENLRAKFNGA
-1121 PEQVMQLFQFLAE
+1121 PEQVMQLFTFLAE
-1134 DVQEYLQIFNVSE
+1134 DVQNYLKLFNVDK
-1147 LEDLI
+1147 LDDLI

-1168 SSLHKLLVNAVP
+1168 SSLHKLLVNAVS

-1185 GFIKHDEGRLSRRIT
+1185 GFIRHDEGRLSRRIT
-1200 SEVVKSLNANKSS
+1200 SEVIKSLNAKKSS

-1232 EISINKLSQKLKENP
+1232 EISINKLNNQIEKFP

-1302 HAAGNAILYGATGGQ
+1302 HAAGNALLYGATGGQ

-1357 LGEIGFNFAAG
+1357 LGEIGFNFGAG

-1381 SFDQYISESAP
+1381 SFNQYISKSAP
-1392 SSHDLNEIDSLDLK
+1392 TSHALNEIDSLDLK
-1406 TLLEKHVSQTGSEL
+1406 TLLEKHVEQTGSEL
-1420 ATKLLSK
+1420 AVKLLTK
-1427 EDAWHKI
+1427 EDSWHKM

-1440 IAEISDK
+1440 IAEITDK
-1447 NCNRPDGDPLG
+1447 KDTS
-1458 VISAAEHFGDM
+1458 VETKVSALD
-1469 VSNKFDGKL
+1469 